1 MFQLPLPTA
10 LLAFAPN
17 YVFLRQGIPLVSNPD
32 ESYIEFRCPRCFLSL
47 RAHIERVGA
56 KGRCPTC
63 QWVFTVPNRE
73 QVSRLQADRGEYKVA
88 DGSSVPQRSTV
99 VVVCPVCHTRIDAPS
114 DKIGREVICPDCD
127 SPVLVAPPI
136 RNVANKLPLRET
148 GEYIL
153 CEEVDDSDGATR
165 AAEQQYVAVY
175 CKLCNTLMQTPTTE
189 VGREIVCLDCGTAN
203 IVAPPVER
211 SVRKAADVGEYALRE
226 EVEQSAID
234 ERYAPAVCPT
244 CGTRL
249 HARLEEVGRSIICP
263 DCDTRFAVPE
273 PPPKRRRPDPRDEA
287 GENYKVVER
296 AVKLPPFKPLFDIN
310 RRRPGYS
317 GPETPSPPPRWP
329 FVSGVFTLPWRR
341 EVRLR
346 WFYLSVWLAGLGLL
360 TNTLLSLGGG
370 LMAAVLMV
378 FMYGTVVL
386 LGAIFVVVLS
396 ANCLSILLD
405 TAAGNDRIENWP
417 SDVFLDWMGDCL
429 YVVAGLAVSIM
440 PGGLAASLI
449 SGGYAWGVV
458 GLASALLLFPIVLL
472 SMLEA
477 DSPLTP
483 LSSRVMRSMPT
494 VWQRW
499 LCFYALTIPLT
510 FVVAGL
516 LVWLVVR
523 GDGWLIPA
531 AAVLLI
537 ASVMIYFRLLGRL
550 ACCSDASAA
559 NHN

>member
-1 MFQLPLPTA
+1 
-10 LLAFAPN
+10 
-17 YVFLRQGIPLVSNPD
+17 
-32 ESYIEFRCPRCFLSL
+32 
-47 RAHIERVGA
+47 
-56 KGRCPTC
+56 
-63 QWVFTVPNRE
+63 
-73 QVSRLQADRGEYKVA
+73 
-88 DGSSVPQRSTV
+88 
-99 VVVCPVCHTRIDAPS
+99 
-114 DKIGREVICPDCD
+114 
-127 SPVLVAPPI
+127 
-136 RNVANKLPLRET
+136 
-148 GEYIL
+148 
-153 CEEVDDSDGATR
+153 
-165 AAEQQYVAVY
+165 
-175 CKLCNTLMQTPTTE
+175 
-189 VGREIVCLDCGTAN
+189 
-203 IVAPPVER
+203 
-211 SVRKAADVGEYALRE
+211 
-226 EVEQSAID
+226 
-234 ERYAPAVCPT
+234 
-244 CGTRL
+244 
-249 HARLEEVGRSIICP
+249 
-263 DCDTRFAVPE
+263 
-273 PPPKRRRPDPRDEA
+273 
-287 GENYKVVER
+287 
-296 AVKLPPFKPLFDIN
+296 
-310 RRRPGYS
+310 
-317 GPETPSPPPRWP
+317 
-329 FVSGVFTLPWRR
+329 
-341 EVRLR
+341 
-346 WFYLSVWLAGLGLL
+346 
-360 TNTLLSLGGG
+360 
-370 LMAAVLMV
+370 MAAVLMV

-550 ACCSDASAA
+550 ACCSDEEEKKAA
-559 NHN
+559 ETEP